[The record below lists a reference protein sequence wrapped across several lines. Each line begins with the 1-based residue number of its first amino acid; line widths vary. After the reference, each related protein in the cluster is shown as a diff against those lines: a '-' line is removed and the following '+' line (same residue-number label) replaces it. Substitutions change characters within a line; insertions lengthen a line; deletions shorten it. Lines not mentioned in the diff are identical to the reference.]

1 MCLRNAYVVFFKN
14 GIRSGN
20 ILLIPF
26 RIYRVEDKVFNLC
39 ALKEILIY
47 LEWKFRNWTRAVYNI
62 AGLHVEISRHE
73 KFSFL
78 YLNVISWGLLLNS
91 VPKTYSILLNNRR
104 HSKVSHNQRT
114 NTAEFL
120 RIPPSCGPR
129 IFEACTRKVH
139 KKSKNYASKRGP
151 IEHLVIILQTPQGV
165 CKKLNLTL
173 QGGPQVAE
181 CPRVWL
187 PLKNCCCSTEK
198 AVWSPDDDV
207 IRTHTVVSA
216 ARSVGVEAQ

>member
-1 MCLRNAYVVFFKN
+1 M
-14 GIRSGN
+14 
-20 ILLIPF
+20 
-26 RIYRVEDKVFNLC
+26 
-39 ALKEILIY
+39 
-47 LEWKFRNWTRAVYNI
+47 YNI

-73 KFSFL
+73 KVLSFL

-91 VPKTYSILLNNRR
+91 VPKIYSILLNNRR
-104 HSKVSHNQRT
+104 HLKVSHNQRI

-120 RIPPSCGPR
+120 MIPPSCGPR

-139 KKSKNYASKRGP
+139 KKSKNYASSRGP

-181 CPRVWL
+181 CPRV
-187 PLKNCCCSTEK
+187 KGAHGFIY
-198 AVWSPDDDV
+198 AVGGA
-207 IRTHTVVSA
+207 VVA
-216 ARSVGVEAQ
+216 ARPVVGNILRT